1 TNKSRLSFWH
11 YYNTEE
17 TWDGGRVQISLDNGL
32 NYFDAGKYMV
42 QNGYQ
47 STIRD
52 TTINNFR
59 LGFSGNSGGFIKTIL
74 DFSSLAGDSIKIR
87 FVYTSDEAV
96 GAEGWYIDDIYLAS
110 ESGIT
115 NIGQFFSS
123 SDV

>member
-1 TNKSRLSFWH
+1 
-11 YYNTEE
+11 
-17 TWDGGRVQISLDNGL
+17 
-32 NYFDAGKYMV
+32 MV

-96 GAEGWYIDDIYLAS
+96 GAEGCILMIYILQANPALQISVSSLAAVMYL
-110 ESGIT
+110 ETIHLF
-115 NIGQFFSS
+115 IQK
-123 SDV
+123 